1 MEVFERIYDFMQGIN
16 IVMGVS
22 FFSSMGWP
30 GSDDLRHIQVF
41 TLTGM
46 FREQGTSPP

>member
-30 GSDDLRHIQVF
+30 GSDDLRHVQVF

-46 FREQGTSPP
+46 FRE